1 MDTVSSLVFHRG
13 RSLVSPL
20 AALVLLGAVLILLA
34 FAAALISA
42 GTVGLTPDIEAA
54 PFRWFPVQG
63 QYA

>member
-13 RSLVSPL
+13 RNLASPL
-20 AALVLLGAVLILLA
+20 AALVLLGVVLTLLA
-34 FAAALISA
+34 FAAALVGA

-54 PFRWFPVQG
+54 PFRWFPVEG